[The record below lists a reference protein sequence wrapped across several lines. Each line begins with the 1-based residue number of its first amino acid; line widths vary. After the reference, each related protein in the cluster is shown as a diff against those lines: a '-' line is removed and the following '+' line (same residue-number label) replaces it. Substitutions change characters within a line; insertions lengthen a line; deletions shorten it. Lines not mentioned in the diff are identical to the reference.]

1 MQPVFILIYLIFYFL
16 FISLITWFT
25 TRKSDHESFYLGNKQ
40 SPWPLVAFGMI
51 GTSISGVTFISV
63 TGMVAAQKFSYIQF
77 VLGLTLGYQVIS
89 FVLLPLYYRLNL
101 TSIYTY
107 LDLRF
112 GKMSH
117 RTGSFYFL
125 LARTLGA
132 AARLFLVVEVLN
144 DLVFKYLQVPFELT
158 VAIIIL
164 LIFLYTVKGGIKTI
178 VYTDT
183 IQTALMLVAVFFS
196 LWEIHRLLGHSL
208 SDLWVVVG
216 NKGLNQ
222 VFTSG
227 STGFWKNFLSGFFIC
242 IGMTGL
248 DQDLM
253 QKNLSMKNIS
263 DAQKNMVSFSLIS
276 FIVNLLFLSF
286 GAFLALFIAQKGI
299 FFSSPDLNYGEVA
312 MHYFTAPGAII
323 FIIGLVSISF
333 SSSDSALTALTTSFC
348 IDILGFSPSD
358 PEKVNSRRWVHLC
371 FCILSFFL
379 IVFLFKGF
387 NTSVINIVYA
397 IGSYTYGPLFGIY
410 AFGLWVKRNVND
422 NLVPII
428 AVLSALTI
436 ILLNGWIGYETIMQ
450 GIGKIPFEKWRTLDL
465 GARMG
470 NIYSNGWGNEIIIY
484 NAGLTF
490 LGLWAFSKKNKNFIS
505 I

>member
-1 MQPVFILIYLIFYFL
+1 MKPIYILFYLIFYFI
-16 FISLITWFT
+16 FISIITWFT
-25 TRKSDHESFYLGNKQ
+25 TRKTNSESFYLGNKK

-77 VLGLTLGYQVIS
+77 VLGLTLGYQVIT

-112 GKMSH
+112 GKKSH
-117 RTGSFYFL
+117 KVGSFYFL

-144 DLVFKYLQVPFELT
+144 DLVFKYLNIPFEVT
-158 VAIIIL
+158 VAVIIL
-164 LIFLYTVKGGIKTI
+164 LIFAYTVKGGIKTI

-183 IQTALMLVAVFFS
+183 IQTAFMLIAVLVS
-196 LWEIHRLLGHSL
+196 LGEISHLLGKPISG
-208 SDLWVVVG
+208 LWHEASHL
-216 NKGLNQ
+216 GLNRI
-222 VFTSG
+222 FTSG
-227 STGFWKNFLSGFFIC
+227 KLGFWKSFLSGFFIC

-253 QKNLSMKNIS
+253 QKNLSMSNTH
-263 DAQKNMVSFSLIS
+263 DAQKNMISFSIIS
-276 FIVNLLFLSF
+276 FLVNLLFLSF
-286 GAFLALFIAQKGI
+286 GAFLAIFIAEKGI
-299 FFSSPDLNYGEVA
+299 ILSSPDLAYGQIA
-312 MHYFTAPGAII
+312 LHYFTPAGEVI

-358 PEKVNSRRWVHLC
+358 PNQVIKRRWIHFF
-371 FCILSFFL
+371 FCVLSYLL
-379 IVFLFKGF
+379 IIFLFKGF
-387 NTSVINIVYA
+387 KSSVINIVYA
-397 IGSYTYGPLFGIY
+397 IGSYTYGPLIGIF
-410 AFGLWVKRNVND
+410 AFGLFVKRKITD
-422 NLVPII
+422 RWVPYI
-428 AVLSALTI
+428 ALTSALLI
-436 ILLNGWIGYETIMQ
+436 IIMNGLVGYYSIYLGT
-450 GIGKIPFEKWRTLDL
+450 GKIVYSSFMVLGIFEKL
-465 GARMG
+465 
-470 NIYSNGWGNEIIIY
+470 NQIFSSGWGNEVIIY
-484 NAGLTF
+484 NALLTF
-490 LGLWAFSKKNKNFIS
+490 TALFIFSKTDLNYKS